1 MTEKDKEIQE
11 LRAELDWL
19 MQSEAVRSMSQKDEK
34 GNHKYDICGLDRC
47 IKELHRRALEA
58 EKKAQTARA
67 EATLYRRRIE
77 AMMTAQ
83 EEKAYPV
90 YTNGGY
96 QPKNSGIPLSS
107 PPSGGSAAQWE

>member
-34 GNHKYDICGLDRC
+34 GNHKFDIRGLDRC

-58 EKKAQTARA
+58 EKKAQTAQA

-77 AMMTAQ
+77 AMMTAR

-90 YTNGGY
+90 YTTNGIRRANGDSE
-96 QPKNSGIPLSS
+96 KSDRK
-107 PPSGGSAAQWE
+107 A

>member
-19 MQSEAVRSMSQKDEK
+19 MQSEAVRSMSKKDEK
-34 GNHKYDICGLDRC
+34 GNHKYDIRGLDRC

-58 EKKAQTARA
+58 EKTAQTAQA

-77 AMMTAQ
+77 AMMTEQ

-90 YTNGGY
+90 YTTNGIRRANGDSE
-96 QPKNSGIPLSS
+96 KSDRK
-107 PPSGGSAAQWE
+107 A

>member
-19 MQSEAVRSMSQKDEK
+19 MQSEAVRSMSQKDAK
-34 GNHKYDICGLDRC
+34 GNHKYDIRGLDRC

-58 EKKAQTARA
+58 EKAAQTAQA

-90 YTNGGY
+90 YTTNGIRRANGD
-96 QPKNSGIPLSS
+96 S
-107 PPSGGSAAQWE
+107 

>member
-34 GNHKYDICGLDRC
+34 GNHKFDIRGLDRC

-58 EKKAQTARA
+58 EKTAQTAQA

-83 EEKAYPV
+83 EEKAYHV
-90 YTNGGY
+90 YTTNGIRRANGDSE
-96 QPKNSGIPLSS
+96 KSDRK
-107 PPSGGSAAQWE
+107 A